1 MMSRYPSKFEEQAIK
16 EWDVISKEGTLSLI
30 DFIGEIWEYGTMGF
44 IKKGKRVIKLELHTL
59 GWSGNEDIIQAL
71 KQNFIF
77 WSMNWDMSR
86 RGGHYYF
93 TIKLDRFKSSMA
105 VVEKE

>member
-1 MMSRYPSKFEEQAIK
+1 MSGRYPSEIELETIK
-16 EWDVISKEGTLSLI
+16 KWDTISESGTLGLI
-30 DFIGEIWEYGTMGF
+30 DFVGSIWEYGDMGF
-44 IKKGKRVIKLELHTL
+44 RQRGKRVIKLELHTL

-71 KQNFIF
+71 KMNFIF